1 MKPSNRNTEWCTI
14 STIDMIIIIIKAK
27 SFLKRHFWGN
37 FSKQFLKTNLL
48 FWKKMCCIQQLRC
61 TAKLDRFYANNL
73 VLTKKMAPKD
83 ISCRSYKVNLKNLK
97 TQFWLDD
104 LMQATSWR
112 HQLYSD
118 RRFEPLANSAKSLTW
133 AYMLK
138 ALKSAW

>member
-1 MKPSNRNTEWCTI
+1 MKPSNGNTEWCTI

-27 SFLKRHFWGN
+27 SFLKRHFWGSFN
-37 FSKQFLKTNLL
+37 KQFLKTNLL
-48 FWKKMCCIQQLRC
+48 FWKKNVLHTTTPMHCKARQVLREQFSINQENGSERHC
-61 TAKLDRFYANNL
+61 
-73 VLTKKMAPKD
+73 
-83 ISCRSYKVNLKNLK
+83 CRSYKVNLKNLK